1 MPFCNRTKIAEAY
14 AREDGIEYRYILEEE
29 RLFGVKTY
37 SVSVYMIF
45 CGKESFCRIESIA
58 ADKALSDVDLII
70 GILVNVLVALFRDVV
85 EVRLCILV
93 GTNHLQSRKQ
103 NCVNSA
109 FQKVVC
115 YHVGGDYLTLCKDN
129 LFFE

>member
-58 ADKALSDVDLII
+58 ADKARLI
-70 GILVNVLVALFRDVV
+70 
-85 EVRLCILV
+85 
-93 GTNHLQSRKQ
+93 
-103 NCVNSA
+103 
-109 FQKVVC
+109 
-115 YHVGGDYLTLCKDN
+115 
-129 LFFE
+129 LFFNKISRCLASPANLAYAAEDEGLIWQSTSSYKKEGLSNFAFETP